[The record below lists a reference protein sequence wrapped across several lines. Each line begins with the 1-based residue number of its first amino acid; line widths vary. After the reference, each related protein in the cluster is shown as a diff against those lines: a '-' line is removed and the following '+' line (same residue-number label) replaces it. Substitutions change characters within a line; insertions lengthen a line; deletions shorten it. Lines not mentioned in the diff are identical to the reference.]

1 MSTPGFSFS
10 DGKLRRRDSLDDY
23 ASEPIRHLMLAVL
36 TDAIQCFKRVRN
48 NVGARQGSHEQE
60 FTDAQWWLF
69 EDGSDE
75 PFSFENVCY
84 ILGFD
89 PVALRR
95 ALAESDLRR
104 IPGRIRPPV
113 VKTRMNR
120 VRLTC

>member
-10 DGKLRRRDSLDDY
+10 DEKLRQRDSLDDS

-36 TDAIQCFKRVRN
+36 TDAIQCFQRFRT
-48 NVGARQGSHEQE
+48 NVGVQQGSRAQE
-60 FTDAQWWLF
+60 FTDAKWWLF
-69 EDGSDE
+69 EDESDA

-84 ILGFD
+84 ILKFD

-95 ALAESDLRR
+95 ALAESGLRR
-104 IPGRIRPPV
+104 IPGRIRPSV
-113 VKTRMNR
+113 VNSRLNR